1 GSLAITGRVSMN
13 QAFNSDITF
22 KVSATD
28 NVNNTTNDSQSKHVS
43 IHVGKISEDAHP
55 IVLGNTE
62 KVVVVNPTAVSND
75 EKQSI
80 ITAFMNKNQNIRG
93 YLAST
98 DPVTVDNNGNVTLH
112 YRDGSSTTLDATN
125 VMTYE
130 PVVKSEYQTANA
142 AKTAT
147 VTIAKGQ
154 SFNIG

>member
-1 GSLAITGRVSMN
+1 
-13 QAFNSDITF
+13 
-22 KVSATD
+22 
-28 NVNNTTNDSQSKHVS
+28 NNTTNDSQSKHVS

-112 YRDGSSTTLDATN
+112 YRDGSS
-125 VMTYE
+125 
-130 PVVKSEYQTANA
+130 
-142 AKTAT
+142 
-147 VTIAKGQ
+147 
-154 SFNIG
+154 

>member
-1 GSLAITGRVSMN
+1 M
-13 QAFNSDITF
+13 
-22 KVSATD
+22 
-28 NVNNTTNDSQSKHVS
+28 S
-43 IHVGKISEDAHP
+43 IIRQM
-55 IVLGNTE
+55 I
-62 KVVVVNPTAVSND
+62 VNPTAVSND

-130 PVVKSEYQTANA
+130 SVVKSEYQTANA
-142 AKTAT
+142 TKTAT

-154 SFNIG
+154 SFSIGDIKQLIELFQLRKKLVK